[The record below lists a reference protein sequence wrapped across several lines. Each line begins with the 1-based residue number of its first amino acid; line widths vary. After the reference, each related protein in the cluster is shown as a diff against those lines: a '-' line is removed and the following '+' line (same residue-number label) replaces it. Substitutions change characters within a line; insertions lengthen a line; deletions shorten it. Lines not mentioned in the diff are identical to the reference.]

1 MPTIINGSSPS
12 ITFSDSTTQASAA
25 VPTTSAGGWAITPS
39 GSKLLFVYAGTT
51 VGSLDS
57 TGNFIALANVTAYGT
72 P

>member
-1 MPTIINGSSPS
+1 MPFTIDGSPGL
-12 ITFSDSTTQASAA
+12 TFPNSTTQANAA

-39 GSKLLFVYAGTT
+39 GTKLLFVYAGTT

-57 TGNFIALANVTAYGT
+57 SGNFIALANVTAYGT